1 MKKSFTIFLVVL
13 LLGVGSVGSFLYF
26 GSYESGVMAGRV
38 LRISKKGML
47 FKTHE
52 GKLSLQSFGAL
63 KSASPVAET
72 FDFSVE
78 GDQTQVLGDLGRA
91 ALSGERVSLHFE
103 KKYMHFFWRG
113 DTKYFIVQV
122 EREPGDPE
130 KQ

>member
-1 MKKSFTIFLVVL
+1 MKKFLIIFLVL
-13 LLGVGSVGSFLYF
+13 LLLAAGGTGSFLYF

-38 LRISKKGML
+38 LRVSKKGML

-78 GDQTQVLGDLGRA
+78 RDQKQVIEDLSDV

-113 DTKYFIVQV
+113 DTKYFITQV
-122 EREPGDPE
+122 EREPVE
-130 KQ
+130 RERK

>member
-1 MKKSFTIFLVVL
+1 MKKFFTIFFIVIL
-13 LLGVGSVGSFLYF
+13 LALGAVGSFLYF
-26 GSYESGVMAGRV
+26 ASYESGVMAGRV
-38 LRISKKGML
+38 LRVSTKGML

-78 GDQTQVLGDLGRA
+78 GDEKQVLGDLSQV

-103 KKYMHFFWRG
+103 KKYMRFVWRG
-113 DTKYFIVQV
+113 DTKYFITKV
-122 EREPGDPE
+122 EREPTEAG
-130 KQ
+130 KK

>member
-1 MKKSFTIFLVVL
+1 MKKFLTIFFIL
-13 LLGVGSVGSFLYF
+13 LLLALGSVGSFLYF
-26 GSYESGVMAGRV
+26 GSYEDGVMAGRV

-78 GDQTQVLGDLGRA
+78 RSEKQVLAELNQV

-113 DTKYFIVQV
+113 DTKYFITQV
-122 EREPGDPE
+122 EREPAE
-130 KQ
+130 A